1 MIVLFFVASGCAS
14 TTEQKIDYSNE
25 ERYASLPG
33 ASCRLGWQSPIN
45 TGNASL
51 KKILIVLALVFGLFQ
66 LHQSGQLDAFLGDTG
81 STQSGSSGQSQLSAQ
96 EQELYNTLARIR
108 SKGPYPY
115 QRDGIT
121 FENRERL
128 LPNKPKGYY
137 RELTVDTPGLSHRG
151 PRRVVTGGN
160 PPVEFY
166 YTEDHYRSFTRIKG
180 H

>member
-1 MIVLFFVASGCAS
+1 M
-14 TTEQKIDYSNE
+14 
-25 ERYASLPG
+25 
-33 ASCRLGWQSPIN
+33 
-45 TGNASL
+45 
-51 KKILIVLALVFGLFQ
+51 FQ
-66 LHQSGQLDAFLGDTG
+66 LQQGGHLDAFIDGAG
-81 STQSGSSGQSQLSAQ
+81 FTQSGSASHSQLSAQ
-96 EQELYNTLARIR
+96 DQQLHNTLERISR
-108 SKGPYPY
+108 NGPFPY

-128 LPNKPKGYY
+128 LPIKPRGYY
-137 RELTVDTPGLSHRG
+137 REYTVDTPGLSHRG

>member
-1 MIVLFFVASGCAS
+1 M
-14 TTEQKIDYSNE
+14 
-25 ERYASLPG
+25 
-33 ASCRLGWQSPIN
+33 
-45 TGNASL
+45 
-51 KKILIVLALVFGLFQ
+51 KKILFALAFIFGLFQ
-66 LHQSGQLDAFLGDTG
+66 LQQAGHFDAFLDGAGFSEPGTA
-81 STQSGSSGQSQLSAQ
+81 SHSQLSVQ
-96 EQELYNTLARIR
+96 EQELYSTLERIR
-108 SKGPYPY
+108 RNGPFPY

-128 LPNKPKGYY
+128 LPSKSRGYY
-137 RELTVDTPGLSHRG
+137 REYTVDTPGLSHRG

>member
-1 MIVLFFVASGCAS
+1 M
-14 TTEQKIDYSNE
+14 
-25 ERYASLPG
+25 
-33 ASCRLGWQSPIN
+33 
-45 TGNASL
+45 
-51 KKILIVLALVFGLFQ
+51 FQ
-66 LHQSGQLDAFLGDTG
+66 LQQGGHLDAYLDGAGF
-81 STQSGSSGQSQLSAQ
+81 TQSGSENQSHLSAQ
-96 EQELYNTLARIR
+96 EQELYNTLERIR
-108 SKGPYPY
+108 KNGPFPY

-128 LPNKPKGYY
+128 LPSKPRGYY
-137 RELTVDTPGLSHRG
+137 REYTVDTPGLSHRG

>member
-1 MIVLFFVASGCAS
+1 VHTV
-14 TTEQKIDYSNE
+14 
-25 ERYASLPG
+25 
-33 ASCRLGWQSPIN
+33 
-45 TGNASL
+45 
-51 KKILIVLALVFGLFQ
+51 KKILLVLAFAFGLFQ
-66 LHQSGQLDAFLGDTG
+66 LQQGGHLDGLLDGAGL
-81 STQSGSSGQSQLSAQ
+81 TQSGSASHSQLSAQ
-96 EQELYNTLARIR
+96 DQQLHNTLERISR
-108 SKGPYPY
+108 NGPFPY

-128 LPNKPKGYY
+128 LPIKPRGYY
-137 RELTVDTPGLSHRG
+137 REYTVDTPGLSHRG